1 MTLTKEFIMFPRTTL
16 SSLAVG
22 LSVTL
27 LACAAGCSATVP
39 PPELVSARS
48 AYARVQVTE
57 AQQLVPAEVLAAHQA
72 LLAAEKAYEEDP
84 GSARARDLG
93 YIAQRRAQ
101 LAEAR
106 AAIAADQR
114 DGAQAEKDV
123 DQLRRWDEKR
133 TKTAL
138 SETRAEVSA
147 QRSELAVRDQQLTA
161 EQRARHA
168 AEKRAADALASLR
181 ELAAVKEE
189 ERGMVIT
196 LNGAVLFVTNQATL
210 LPIARDRLQQVADA
224 LADTPQ
230 GNIVVEGY
238 TDSTGTQS
246 LNEDLSQRRAEAVRT
261 FLVEHGIESNRIRAR
276 GYGPARPVAD
286 NKTPEGRAN
295 NRRVEIVVEKIK

>member
-1 MTLTKEFIMFPRTTL
+1 MFPRTTL
-16 SSLAVG
+16 SALALG

-27 LACAAGCSATVP
+27 LAGVAGCSATMP
-39 PPELVSARS
+39 PPELVAARS
-48 AYARVQVTE
+48 AYARVQVSE

-72 LLAAEKAYEEDP
+72 LAAAERAYEQDP
-84 GSARARDLG
+84 GSTRARDLG

-106 AAIAADQR
+106 ASIAADER
-114 DGAQAEKDV
+114 DATVAAKDV
-123 DQLRRWDEKR
+123 DQLRNWDAKR
-133 TKTAL
+133 TKAAL

-147 QRSELAVRDQQLTA
+147 QRTQLAAREEQLTA

-210 LPIARDRLQQVADA
+210 LPIARDRLQQVVDA
-224 LADTPQ
+224 LAETPQ

-238 TDSTGTQS
+238 TDSTGAQA
-246 LNEDLSQRRAEAVRT
+246 LNEELSQRRAEAVRS
-261 FLVEHGIESNRIRAR
+261 FLVEHGIEAKRVRAR

-286 NKTPEGRAN
+286 NKSPEGRAN

>member
-1 MTLTKEFIMFPRTTL
+1 
-16 SSLAVG
+16 
-22 LSVTL
+22 
-27 LACAAGCSATVP
+27 
-39 PPELVSARS
+39 
-48 AYARVQVTE
+48 
-57 AQQLVPAEVLAAHQA
+57 
-72 LLAAEKAYEEDP
+72 
-84 GSARARDLG
+84 
-93 YIAQRRAQ
+93 
-101 LAEAR
+101 
-106 AAIAADQR
+106 
-114 DGAQAEKDV
+114 V

-147 QRSELAVRDQQLTA
+147 QRTQLAVREEQLTA
-161 EQRARHA
+161 EQRARRA
-168 AEKRAADALASLR
+168 AEKRAADALASLQQ
-181 ELAAVKEE
+181 LASVKEE

-230 GNIVVEGY
+230 GSITIEGY
-238 TDSTGTQS
+238 TDSTGSQS
-246 LNEDLSQRRAEAVRT
+246 LNEELSLRRAEAVRA
-261 FLVEHGIESNRIRAR
+261 FLIDHGIDASRVRAR